1 MATVKEIA
9 EIVGVSSAAVSRV
22 LNYDEGISVS
32 QETREAIFATAE
44 RIGYKKKI
52 IYPKIENVG
61 FLFWI
66 SSGEELEDIYYQ
78 AIYSE
83 LLSQAKNVNIHLS
96 VITKEEGIEAIP
108 SNLTAFVAVG
118 WMNRKELDQLYKKCK
133 NGVFID
139 TSPNE
144 KLFDAV
150 RPNLDSFVTQMVDYF
165 IEKGHKKIGF
175 VGGTDKN
182 VDTELPSMDIR
193 EWSFRQ
199 SAAYYGCLCEDDI
212 YITKQYTVAEG
223 YRAGKELAS
232 RKDKDMPTA
241 LCVAN
246 DTLAVGVLQAL
257 NEEGVQIPERVAIFS
272 INDVNV
278 AQYVSPPL
286 TTFHIDIPTI
296 CESALDLLRNRALNG
311 GRVTK
316 VIFVNGIPVFRK
328 SC

>member
-44 RIGYKKKI
+44 KIGYKKKI
-52 IYPKIENVG
+52 IYPKIENAA

-66 SSGEELEDIYYQ
+66 SPGEELEDIYYQ
-78 AIYSE
+78 AIYDE
-83 LLSQAKNVNIHLS
+83 LLSQAKKVNIHLS
-96 VITKEEGIEAIP
+96 VITKEEGIEAVP
-108 SNLTAFVAVG
+108 SDLNAFVALG

-165 IEKGHKKIGF
+165 VEKGHKKIGF

-182 VDTELPSMDIR
+182 VDTEQPSMDIR

-212 YITKQYTVAEG
+212 YITREHSVAEG
-223 YRAGKELAS
+223 YRAGKELAL
-232 RKDKDMPTA
+232 RKDMPTA

-257 NEEGVQIPERVAIFS
+257 NESGVQIPERVAVFS
-272 INDVNV
+272 INDINV

-296 CESALDLLRNRALNG
+296 CESALDLLRSRALNG
-311 GRVTK
+311 GKVTK
-316 VIFVNGIPVFRK
+316 VIFVNGIPIFRK

>member
-9 EIVGVSSAAVSRV
+9 QIVGVSSAAVSRV

-44 RIGYKKKI
+44 KIGYKKKI
-52 IYPKIENVG
+52 IYPKVENAA
-61 FLFWI
+61 FLFWVTQ
-66 SSGEELEDIYYQ
+66 GEELEDIYYR
-78 AIYSE
+78 AIYDE
-83 LLSQAKNVNIHLS
+83 LLSQAKKVNIHLN
-96 VITKEEGIEAIP
+96 VITKEDGMEAIP
-108 SNLTAFVAVG
+108 SDLNAFVALG
-118 WMNRKELDQLYKKCK
+118 WMNRKELEQLYNKCK

-165 IEKGHKKIGF
+165 VEKGHKKIGF

-182 VDTELPSMDIR
+182 VDTEQPSMDIR

-199 SAAYYGCLCEDDI
+199 SAAYYDCLCEDDI
-212 YITKQYTVAEG
+212 YITREYSVAEG
-223 YRAGKELAS
+223 YKAGKSLVS
-232 RKDKDMPTA
+232 RKDMPTA

-246 DTLAVGVLQAL
+246 DTLAIGVLQAL
-257 NEEGVQIPERVAIFS
+257 NEEGVQIPERVAVFS
-272 INDVNV
+272 INDINV

-296 CESALDLLRNRALNG
+296 CESALDLLRNRVLNG
-311 GRVTK
+311 GKVTK
-316 VIFVNGIPVFRK
+316 VIFVNGIPIFRK

>member
-44 RIGYKKKI
+44 KIGYKKKV
-52 IYPKIENVG
+52 IYPKIENVA
-61 FLFWI
+61 FLFWV
-66 SSGEELEDIYYQ
+66 SRGEELEDIYYR
-78 AIYSE
+78 AIYDE
-83 LLSQAKNVNIHLS
+83 LLSQAGKVNIHLS
-96 VITKEEGIEAIP
+96 VITKEEGFEAIP
-108 SNLTAFVAVG
+108 SDLNAFVALG
-118 WMNRKELDQLYKKCK
+118 WMNRKELDRLYAKCK

-165 IEKGHKKIGF
+165 VEKGHKKIGF

-182 VDTELPSMDIR
+182 VDTEQPAMDIR

-199 SAAYYGCLCEDDI
+199 SATYYGCLCEDDI
-212 YITKQYTVAEG
+212 YITREYSVAEG
-223 YRAGKELAS
+223 YKAGEALAA
-232 RKDKDMPTA
+232 RQDMPTA

-257 NEEGVQIPERVAIFS
+257 NEAGVQIPERVAVFS
-272 INDVNV
+272 INDINV

-286 TTFHIDIPTI
+286 TTFHVDIPTI
-296 CESALDLLRNRALNG
+296 CESALDLLRNRVLNG
-311 GRVTK
+311 GKVTK
-316 VIFVNGIPVFRK
+316 VIFVNGIPIFRK

>member
-66 SSGEELEDIYYQ
+66 SPGEELEDIYYQ

-223 YRAGKELAS
+223 YRTGKELAS

>member
-66 SSGEELEDIYYQ
+66 SPGEELEDIYYQ

-199 SAAYYGCLCEDDI
+199 SAAYYGCLYEDDI